1 MAALYKKRTQ
11 RACAQAC
18 DRPRGLVR
26 RRAVCAAGVM
36 CIAKRECVWYSD
48 CALGKKGRL
57 ARGLAECAA

>member
-1 MAALYKKRTQ
+1 MAALYKKRTE
-11 RACAQAC
+11 RLCLC

-26 RRAVCAAGVM
+26 GRAVCAAGVM

-48 CALGKKGRL
+48 CALAKEGRL